1 MTTKM
6 PFDVV
11 ATFPAKVN
19 KVNFTTLQ
27 TTKEMQGLKVSAM
40 IVWTIFREG
49 DGPTRAYRC
58 LGEDLKNDDPKIAN
72 ALMNSM
78 VSAIVRNTVANSTLD
93 RMIRERDGLRK
104 IIMDSLRGQ
113 LKDWGIWIETV
124 EITDVQIMSS
134 KLFKN
139 LQCEFRDDQ
148 KSKATTEKLKV
159 DFEIA
164 KKRLEIKS
172 ITDKRNQDK
181 HEKKSKADSEIA
193 IKNKEMEHKK
203 ILKAYE

>member
-1 MTTKM
+1 
-6 PFDVV
+6 
-11 ATFPAKVN
+11 
-19 KVNFTTLQ
+19 
-27 TTKEMQGLKVSAM
+27 M

-58 LGEDLKNDDPKIAN
+58 LGEDLKNEEPKIAN
-72 ALMNSM
+72 ALMESM

-93 RMIRERDGLRK
+93 KMIREREGLRK
-104 IIMDSLRGQ
+104 IIMGSLRGQ

-124 EITDVQIMSS
+124 EITNVQICSG

-164 KKRLEIKS
+164 KKNLEIKA
-172 ITDKRNQDK
+172 ITDKRNQEK
-181 HEKKSKADSEIA
+181 HSTKTKADS
-193 IKNKEMEHKK
+193 
-203 ILKAYE
+203 